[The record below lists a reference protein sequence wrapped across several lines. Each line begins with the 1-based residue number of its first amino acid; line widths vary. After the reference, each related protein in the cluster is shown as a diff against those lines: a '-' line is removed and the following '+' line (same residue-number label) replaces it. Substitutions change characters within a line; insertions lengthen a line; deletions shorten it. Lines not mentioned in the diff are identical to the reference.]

1 MNQWQLQDAKA
12 RLSELVR
19 DAQAEPQEITLHGR
33 PMAVVLSLSDY
44 ARLTRRDESL
54 VDFMQRSPLCGD
66 ETLDFSRQPDAA
78 REFEF

>member
-19 DAQAEPQEITLHGR
+19 EAQAQPQEITLHGR
-33 PMAVVLSLSDY
+33 PMAVVLSLPDY

-66 ETLDFSRQPDAA
+66 ESLVRRRQPAA
-78 REFEF
+78 PRGIDL